1 MARRRQKLEDSLKLH
16 QFIFDADSE
25 LLWIKDHKPAVT
37 SLDYGKNLIDA
48 QNLHAKHKKLDV
60 ELQGHQPMIDRVLA
74 GGNALVKARHFAT
87 PAIQDKAAELSS
99 TWSELLKQSA
109 DRKRNLD
116 VSVEKQ
122 KVKDVLR
129 RRFEF
134 LWFTCIK
141 LIFLLCPFSFWVL
154 LPDFLSSDNS
164 DIFAFAQWFGF

>member
-1 MARRRQKLEDSLKLH
+1 MMFVRFTALQQPMARRRQKLEDSLKLH

-74 GGNALVKARHFAT
+74 GGNALVKGKHFAT

-99 TWSELLKQSA
+99 TWNELLRQSA
-109 DRKRNLD
+109 DRKKNLD
-116 VSVEKQ
+116 VSLEKQ
-122 KVKDVLR
+122 KVSHVDDFDFFDSFCIRFIFSIVL
-129 RRFEF
+129 FHSE
-134 LWFTCIK
+134 
-141 LIFLLCPFSFWVL
+141 LCTKYF
-154 LPDFLSSDNS
+154 
-164 DIFAFAQWFGF
+164 